1 MLNAKTGWSV
11 GHLSHDND
19 DYDHHDQSLLVQL
32 GGEGNA
38 EAGDPEAESQ
48 LVLDL
53 EVHLH
58 IISIGVVFI
67 TYGTMRL

>member
-11 GHLSHDND
+11 GHRSYDND
-19 DYDHHDQSLLVQL
+19 GNYHHEKSLLVQL

-67 TYGTMRL
+67 TDGTMRL